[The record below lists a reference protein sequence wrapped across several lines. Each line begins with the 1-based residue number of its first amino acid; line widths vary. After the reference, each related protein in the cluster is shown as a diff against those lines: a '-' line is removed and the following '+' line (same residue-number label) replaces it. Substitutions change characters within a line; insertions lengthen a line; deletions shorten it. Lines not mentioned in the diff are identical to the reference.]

1 MDQDSIEDVI
11 LNGNVQTPIK
21 DSEIIGRSGAKML
34 GMVSD
39 SGMEYQSFTEESA
52 MEDNEGDYQAHSKEY
67 KDAVEACEL
76 ADFTTNKAKEIRDQ
90 LFFRETGKI

>member
-39 SGMEYQSFTEESA
+39 LMEYQSFTEESA
-52 MEDNEGDYQAHSKEY
+52 MEDNEEITKLIVKSIKMQRMKQKH
-67 KDAVEACEL
+67 
-76 ADFTTNKAKEIRDQ
+76 FTVTK
-90 LFFRETGKI
+90 